1 LISKPFVMDD
11 NNLVNFPNHV
21 AIIMDGNNRW
31 ASERNLPG
39 VAGHQKGVER
49 AREAVEFAVKKG
61 ISTLTIFAFS
71 SENWGRPSEEV
82 NLLMKLLNSALEEQ
96 VPNLI
101 ENSVQL
107 NFIGDLSQFD
117 EDLLEQMKNSEELTL
132 CNEEEKKLD
141 LVVAASYGGRWDI
154 VNAFNKLKESS
165 KQNITESDL
174 TSLLSTSK
182 FKDPDLCIR
191 TGNEQRIS
199 NFLLW
204 QLAYTELY
212 FPEILWPDFDD
223 DEFEKALSEYSS
235 RTRRF
240 GDKSNFSL

>member
-1 LISKPFVMDD
+1 MEGKSPD
-11 NNLVNFPNHV
+11 NIPNHV

-71 SENWGRPSEEV
+71 SENWGRSNEEV
-82 NLLMKLLNSALEEQ
+82 NLLMKLLYTSLKEQ

-107 NFIGDLSQFD
+107 NFIGDLAQFD
-117 EDLLEQMKNSEELTL
+117 SDLLNQMKKSEDLTTCDEK
-132 CNEEEKKLD
+132 EKKLD

-154 VNAFNKLKESS
+154 INAVNSLKQLNKE
-165 KQNITESDL
+165 NISEEDL

-182 FKDPDLCIR
+182 FRDPDLCIR
-191 TGNEQRIS
+191 TGKEQRIS

-212 FPEILWPDFDD
+212 FPDLLWPDFDD
-223 DEFEKALSEYSS
+223 DEFEKALLEYST

>member
-1 LISKPFVMDD
+1 MEGKSPNTL
-11 NNLVNFPNHV
+11 PNHV

-49 AREAVEFAVKKG
+49 AREAVEFAVKRE

-71 SENWGRPSEEV
+71 SENWGRSNDEV
-82 NLLMKLLNSALEEQ
+82 NLLMKLLNTALKEQ

-101 ENSVQL
+101 KNSVQL
-107 NFIGDLSQFD
+107 HFIGDLSQFD
-117 EDLLEQMKNSEELTL
+117 NELLNQMKKSEELTV
-132 CNEEEKKLD
+132 CNDKEKQLD

-154 VNAFNKLKESS
+154 INAVNTLKDS
-165 KQNITESDL
+165 KQESISEDDL
-174 TSLLSTSK
+174 TSLLSTAK
-182 FKDPDLCIR
+182 FNDPDLCIR
-191 TGNEQRIS
+191 TGKEQRIS

-212 FPEILWPDFDD
+212 FPDLLWPDFND
-223 DEFEKALSEYSS
+223 DEFEKALLEYST
-235 RTRRF
+235 RVRRF

>member
-1 LISKPFVMDD
+1 MKGKSHDTI
-11 NNLVNFPNHV
+11 PNHV

-71 SENWGRPSEEV
+71 SENWGRSNEEV
-82 NLLMKLLNSALEEQ
+82 NLLMKLLNTSLKEQ

-107 NFIGDLSQFD
+107 NFIGDLAQFD
-117 EDLLEQMKNSEELTL
+117 SDLLNQMKKSEDLTTCDEQ
-132 CNEEEKKLD
+132 EKKLD
-141 LVVAASYGGRWDI
+141 LVVAVSYGGRWDI
-154 VNAFNKLKESS
+154 INAVNSLQQLNKE
-165 KQNITESDL
+165 NISEEDL

-182 FKDPDLCIR
+182 FRDPDLCIR
-191 TGNEQRIS
+191 TGKEQRIS

-212 FPEILWPDFDD
+212 FPDLLWPDFND
-223 DEFEKALSEYSS
+223 DEFEKALLEYST

-240 GDKSNFSL
+240 GDKSNFVL

>member
-1 LISKPFVMDD
+1 MEGKS
-11 NNLVNFPNHV
+11 PNTIPSHV

-71 SENWGRPSEEV
+71 SENWGRSNDEV
-82 NLLMKLLNSALEEQ
+82 NLLMKLLNTALKEQ

-101 ENSVQL
+101 KNSVQL

-117 EDLLEQMKNSEELTL
+117 NELLNQMKKSEELTA
-132 CNEEEKKLD
+132 CDDKEKQLD
-141 LVVAASYGGRWDI
+141 LVVAASYGGRGDI
-154 VNAFNKLKESS
+154 INAVNRLIDSSQESIS
-165 KQNITESDL
+165 EDDL
-174 TSLLSTSK
+174 TSLLSTAK
-182 FKDPDLCIR
+182 FNDPDLCIR
-191 TGNEQRIS
+191 TGKEQRIS

-212 FPEILWPDFDD
+212 FPDLLWPDFND
-223 DEFEKALSEYSS
+223 DEFEKALLEYTT

-240 GDKSNFSL
+240 GDKSNFTL

>member
-1 LISKPFVMDD
+1 MEGKSPDTI
-11 NNLVNFPNHV
+11 PNHV

-31 ASERNLPG
+31 ASEKNLPG
-39 VAGHQKGVER
+39 VAGHRKGVER

-61 ISTLTIFAFS
+61 ISTLTLFAFS
-71 SENWGRPSEEV
+71 SENWGRSNEEV
-82 NLLMKLLNSALEEQ
+82 NLLMQLLNTALKEQ

-101 ENSVQL
+101 KNSVQL
-107 NFIGDLSQFD
+107 NFIGDLTQFD
-117 EDLLEQMKNSEELTL
+117 SDLLNEMKKSEDLTVCK
-132 CNEEEKKLD
+132 EEEKKLD

-154 VNAFNKLKESS
+154 INAFNNLKESNKDKIS
-165 KQNITESDL
+165 EEDL

-182 FKDPDLCIR
+182 FRDPDLCIR
-191 TGNEQRIS
+191 TGKEKRIS

-212 FPEILWPDFDD
+212 FPDLLWPDFDD
-223 DEFEKALSEYSS
+223 DEFEKALLEYST

>member
-1 LISKPFVMDD
+1 MDD

-154 VNAFNKLKESS
+154 VNAFNKLNESS
-165 KQNITESDL
+165 KQNITENDL

-191 TGNEQRIS
+191 TGKEQRIS

>member
-1 LISKPFVMDD
+1 MEGKS
-11 NNLVNFPNHV
+11 PNTIPSHV

-71 SENWGRPSEEV
+71 SENWGRSNEEV
-82 NLLMKLLNSALEEQ
+82 NLLMKLLNTALKEQ

-101 ENSVQL
+101 KNSVQL

-117 EDLLEQMKNSEELTL
+117 KELLNQMKKSEELTA
-132 CNEEEKKLD
+132 CDSKEKQLD

-154 VNAFNKLKESS
+154 INAVNRLKDSS
-165 KQNITESDL
+165 KKSISEDDL
-174 TSLLSTSK
+174 TSLLSTAK
-182 FKDPDLCIR
+182 FNDPDLCIR
-191 TGNEQRIS
+191 TGKEQRIS

-212 FPEILWPDFDD
+212 FPDLLWPDFND
-223 DEFEKALSEYSS
+223 DEFEKALLEFST

>member
-1 LISKPFVMDD
+1 MEVKSPDTI
-11 NNLVNFPNHV
+11 PNHV

-71 SENWGRPSEEV
+71 SENWGRSNEEV
-82 NLLMKLLNSALEEQ
+82 NLLMKLLNTALKEQ

-107 NFIGDLSQFD
+107 NFIGDLTQFD
-117 EDLLEQMKNSEELTL
+117 SDLLNQMKKSEDLTA
-132 CNEEEKKLD
+132 CNDKEKKLD

-154 VNAFNKLKESS
+154 INAVNSLKES
-165 KQNITESDL
+165 NIDKISEEDL

-191 TGNEQRIS
+191 TGKEKRIS

-212 FPEILWPDFDD
+212 FPDLLWPDFDD
-223 DEFEKALSEYSS
+223 DEFEKALLEYST

>member
-1 LISKPFVMDD
+1 MEGEHFDIIPQ
-11 NNLVNFPNHV
+11 HV

-71 SENWGRPSEEV
+71 SENWGRSNEEV
-82 NLLMKLLNSALEEQ
+82 NLLMKLLNTALKEQ
-96 VPNLI
+96 VPNLVK
-101 ENSVQL
+101 NSVQL
-107 NFIGDLSQFD
+107 SFIGDLSQFD
-117 EDLLEQMKNSEELTL
+117 KDLLDQMKKSEEMTI
-132 CNEEEKKLD
+132 CRHEEKKLD

-154 VNAFNKLKESS
+154 INAVNKLRADNKFISEA
-165 KQNITESDL
+165 DM
-174 TSLLSTSK
+174 TSALSTSN
-182 FKDPDLCIR
+182 FEDPDLCIR
-191 TGNEQRIS
+191 TGREKRIS

-212 FPEILWPDFDD
+212 FPDLLWPDFND
-223 DEFEKALSEYSS
+223 DEFEKALLEYST
-235 RTRRF
+235 RNRRF
-240 GDKSNFSL
+240 GDKSNFSSNND

>member
-1 LISKPFVMDD
+1 MEGKS
-11 NNLVNFPNHV
+11 PNTIPSHV

-71 SENWGRPSEEV
+71 SENWGRSNDEV
-82 NLLMKLLNSALEEQ
+82 NLLMKLLNTALKEQ

-101 ENSVQL
+101 KNSVQL

-117 EDLLEQMKNSEELTL
+117 SELLNQMKKSEELTA
-132 CNEEEKKLD
+132 CDDKEKQLD

-154 VNAFNKLKESS
+154 INAVNRLNDSNQESIS
-165 KQNITESDL
+165 EDDL
-174 TSLLSTSK
+174 TSLLSTAK
-182 FKDPDLCIR
+182 FNDPDLCIR
-191 TGNEQRIS
+191 TGKEQRIS

-212 FPEILWPDFDD
+212 FPDLLWPDFND
-223 DEFEKALSEYSS
+223 DEFEKALIEYST

>member
-1 LISKPFVMDD
+1 MECKSPDTV
-11 NNLVNFPNHV
+11 PNHV

-31 ASERNLPG
+31 ASEKDLPG

-71 SENWGRPSEEV
+71 SENWGRSNEEV
-82 NLLMKLLNSALEEQ
+82 NLLMKLLNTALKEQ

-107 NFIGDLSQFD
+107 NFIGDLAQFD
-117 EDLLEQMKNSEELTL
+117 SDLHNQMKKSEDLTA
-132 CNEEEKKLD
+132 CNEKEKKLD

-154 VNAFNKLKESS
+154 INAVNSLKKSNKDKISE
-165 KQNITESDL
+165 EDL

-182 FKDPDLCIR
+182 FRDPDLCIR
-191 TGNEQRIS
+191 TGKEKRIS

-212 FPEILWPDFDD
+212 FPDLLWPDFDD
-223 DEFEKALSEYSS
+223 DEFEKALLEYST

>member
-1 LISKPFVMDD
+1 MEGKSPNTI
-11 NNLVNFPNHV
+11 PNHV

-71 SENWGRPSEEV
+71 SENWGRSNDEV
-82 NLLMKLLNSALEEQ
+82 NLLMKLLNTALKEQ

-101 ENSVQL
+101 KNSVQL

-117 EDLLEQMKNSEELTL
+117 KELLDQMKESEKLTA
-132 CNEEEKKLD
+132 CDDKEKQLD

-154 VNAFNKLKESS
+154 VNAVNRLKDSRKKSISED
-165 KQNITESDL
+165 DL
-174 TSLLSTSK
+174 TSLLSTAK
-182 FKDPDLCIR
+182 FNDPDLCIR
-191 TGNEQRIS
+191 TGKEQRIS

-212 FPEILWPDFDD
+212 FPDLLWPDFDD
-223 DEFEKALSEYSS
+223 EEFEKALLEFST

-240 GDKSNFSL
+240 GDKSNFSV

>member
-1 LISKPFVMDD
+1 MEGKSPDTI
-11 NNLVNFPNHV
+11 PNHV

-31 ASERNLPG
+31 ASEKNLPG
-39 VAGHQKGVER
+39 VAGHRKGVER

-71 SENWGRPSEEV
+71 SENWGRSNEEV
-82 NLLMKLLNSALEEQ
+82 NLLMQLLNTALKEQ

-107 NFIGDLSQFD
+107 NFIGDLTKFD
-117 EDLLEQMKNSEELTL
+117 SDLLNQMKKSQDLTA
-132 CNEEEKKLD
+132 CNEKEKKLD

-154 VNAFNKLKESS
+154 INAFNSLKESNKDKIS
-165 KQNITESDL
+165 EEDL

-182 FKDPDLCIR
+182 FRDPDLCIR
-191 TGNEQRIS
+191 TGKEKRIS

-212 FPEILWPDFDD
+212 FPDLLWPDFDD
-223 DEFEKALSEYSS
+223 DEFEKALLEYST

>member
-1 LISKPFVMDD
+1 MEGKSPDTI
-11 NNLVNFPNHV
+11 PNHV

-39 VAGHQKGVER
+39 VAGHQKGVKR

-71 SENWGRPSEEV
+71 SENWGRSNEEV
-82 NLLMKLLNSALEEQ
+82 NLLMKLLNTALKEQ

-107 NFIGDLSQFD
+107 NFIGDLAQFD
-117 EDLLEQMKNSEELTL
+117 RDLLDQMKKSEDITACDEK
-132 CNEEEKKLD
+132 EKKLD

-154 VNAFNKLKESS
+154 INAVNSLKLLNKE
-165 KQNITESDL
+165 NITEEDL
-174 TSLLSTSK
+174 MSLLSTSK

-191 TGNEQRIS
+191 TGKEQRIS

-212 FPEILWPDFDD
+212 FPDLLWPDFDD
-223 DEFEKALSEYSS
+223 NEFEKALVEYST

>member
-1 LISKPFVMDD
+1 MEGKSSENIPD
-11 NNLVNFPNHV
+11 HV

-31 ASERNLPG
+31 ASQRSLPG
-39 VAGHQKGVER
+39 VAGHQKGVQR
-49 AREAVEFAVKKG
+49 AREAVEFAVEKG

-71 SENWGRPSEEV
+71 SENWGRSNEEV
-82 NLLMKLLNSALEEQ
+82 NLLMKLLNTALKEQ

-107 NFIGDLSQFD
+107 SFIGDLSQFD
-117 EDLLEQMKNSEELTL
+117 NDLVNQMKKSEELTI
-132 CNEEEKKLD
+132 CADKEKKLD

-154 VNAFNKLKESS
+154 LNAINQLKKSS
-165 KQNITESDL
+165 VDDVSEADL
-174 TSLLSTSK
+174 NSLLSTSR

-191 TGNEQRIS
+191 TGKEQRIS

-212 FPEILWPDFDD
+212 LPDLLWPDFKD
-223 DEFEKALSEYSS
+223 DEFEKAITEYST

>member
-1 LISKPFVMDD
+1 MEGKSPDTI
-11 NNLVNFPNHV
+11 PNHV

-71 SENWGRPSEEV
+71 SENWGRSNEEV
-82 NLLMKLLNSALEEQ
+82 NLLMKLLNTALKEQ

-107 NFIGDLSQFD
+107 SFIGDLSQFD
-117 EDLLEQMKNSEELTL
+117 SDLLNQMKKSEDLTACDET
-132 CNEEEKKLD
+132 EKKLD

-154 VNAFNKLKESS
+154 INAVNSLKELNKDKIS
-165 KQNITESDL
+165 EEDL

-182 FKDPDLCIR
+182 FRDPDLCIR
-191 TGNEQRIS
+191 TGKEKRIS

-212 FPEILWPDFDD
+212 FPDLLWPDFND
-223 DEFEKALSEYSS
+223 DEFEKALLEYST

>member
-1 LISKPFVMDD
+1 MEGKSPDTI
-11 NNLVNFPNHV
+11 PNHV

-31 ASERNLPG
+31 ASEKNLPG

-71 SENWGRPSEEV
+71 SENWGRSNEEV
-82 NLLMKLLNSALEEQ
+82 NLLMKLLNTALKEQ

-107 NFIGDLSQFD
+107 NFIGDLTQFD
-117 EDLLEQMKNSEELTL
+117 SDLLNQMKKSEDLTA
-132 CNEEEKKLD
+132 CNEKEKKLD

-154 VNAFNKLKESS
+154 INAVNSLKESNKDKIS
-165 KQNITESDL
+165 EEDL

-182 FKDPDLCIR
+182 FRDPDLCIR
-191 TGNEQRIS
+191 TGKEQRIS

-212 FPEILWPDFDD
+212 FPDLLWPDFGN
-223 DEFEKALSEYSS
+223 DEFEKALLEFST

-240 GDKSNFSL
+240 GDTSNFSL

>member
-1 LISKPFVMDD
+1 MEGKSPDTI
-11 NNLVNFPNHV
+11 PNHV

-31 ASERNLPG
+31 ASEKNLPG

-71 SENWGRPSEEV
+71 SENWGRSNEEV
-82 NLLMKLLNSALEEQ
+82 NLLMKLLNTALKEQ

-107 NFIGDLSQFD
+107 NFIGNLTQFD
-117 EDLLEQMKNSEELTL
+117 SDLLNQMKKSEKLTS
-132 CNEEEKKLD
+132 CDGKEKKLD

-154 VNAFNKLKESS
+154 INAVNSLKES
-165 KQNITESDL
+165 NIEKISEEDL
-174 TSLLSTSK
+174 SSLLSTSK

-191 TGNEQRIS
+191 TGKEQRIS

-212 FPEILWPDFDD
+212 FPDLLWPDFDD
-223 DEFEKALSEYSS
+223 VEFEKALLEYST

-240 GDKSNFSL
+240 GDQSNFSL

>member
-1 LISKPFVMDD
+1 MEGKSPD
-11 NNLVNFPNHV
+11 NIPKHV

-31 ASERNLPG
+31 ASENNLPG

-49 AREAVEFAVKKG
+49 AREAVEFAVKKE

-71 SENWGRPSEEV
+71 SENWGRSNEEV
-82 NLLMKLLNSALEEQ
+82 NLLMQLLNTALKEQ

-107 NFIGDLSQFD
+107 NFIGDLTQFD
-117 EDLLEQMKNSEELTL
+117 SDLLNQMKKSEDLTS
-132 CNEEEKKLD
+132 CNEKEKKLD

-154 VNAFNKLKESS
+154 INAVNSLKESNKDKIS
-165 KQNITESDL
+165 EEDL

-182 FKDPDLCIR
+182 FRDPDLCIR
-191 TGNEQRIS
+191 TGKEQRIS

-212 FPEILWPDFDD
+212 FPDLLWPDFGD
-223 DEFEKALSEYSS
+223 DEFEKALLEYST

-240 GDKSNFSL
+240 GDTSNFSL

>member
-1 LISKPFVMDD
+1 MEGKSPD
-11 NNLVNFPNHV
+11 NIPNHV

-49 AREAVEFAVKKG
+49 AREAVEFSVKKG
-61 ISTLTIFAFS
+61 ISILTIFAFS
-71 SENWGRPSEEV
+71 SENWGRSNEEV
-82 NLLMKLLNSALEEQ
+82 NLLMKLLNTALKEQ

-107 NFIGDLSQFD
+107 SFIGDLSQFD
-117 EDLLEQMKNSEELTL
+117 ADLLSQMKKSEDLTA
-132 CNEEEKKLD
+132 CNEKEKKLD

-154 VNAFNKLKESS
+154 VNAVNKLKDST
-165 KQNITESDL
+165 KQSISEDDL
-174 TSLLSTSK
+174 TSLLSTAK
-182 FKDPDLCIR
+182 FNDPDLCIR
-191 TGNEQRIS
+191 TGKEQRIS

-212 FPEILWPDFDD
+212 FPDLLWPDFND
-223 DEFEKALSEYSS
+223 DEFEKAILEYST